1 MGRANSA
8 LAVRCTGTNVRVRVR
23 LDTGSMVL
31 YIDIKTI
38 SQQVTYFKT

>member
-1 MGRANSA
+1 MGRPNSA
-8 LAVRCTGTNVRVRVR
+8 LAVALEPNVRVRVR

-38 SQQVTYFKT
+38 SQQVTYFKV